1 MTLDQI
7 PIGRFS
13 VITRITKKALRY
25 YDTKELL
32 VPEAKDPFTGY
43 RYYTMYQIH
52 QGIIIRY
59 LSTLGFNV
67 DEISRYLQAEKNN
80 DLKTKNSLLEKKLKE
95 TEKELMRLQMVASL
109 LDKDQYKELMKE
121 KMSEPTI
128 KEEPQTRIISKRAI
142 GITGETIG
150 RIMGELVSVINL
162 PENQSNH
169 VKIVGPPMTLYHD
182 HDYSEDEGEYEVA
195 FPIIGKIT
203 LNNPEL
209 EVKNLPKR
217 KVASLIHKGSYDTI
231 ALAYKTLYDYII
243 KNGYEMIGPMMD
255 IYISDPNTTKPE
267 DILTEIQAPIR
278 AHI

>member
-13 VITRITKKALRY
+13 TITRLTKKALRY
-25 YDTKELL
+25 YDNKELL

-43 RYYTMYQIH
+43 RYYTMNQIH
-52 QGIIIRY
+52 QGIIIKY
-59 LSTLGFNV
+59 LSTLGFTV
-67 DEISRYLQAEKNN
+67 DEISRYLEAEKNN
-80 DLKTKNSLLEKKLKE
+80 DVITKNSLLEKKLME
-95 TEKELMRLQMVASL
+95 TEKELMRLQRVLSL
-109 LDKDQYKELMKE
+109 LDKDQYMEMMKE
-121 KMSEPTI
+121 KMSEPAV
-128 KEEPQTRIISKRAI
+128 KEEPQTRIISKRAV

-150 RIMGELVSVINL
+150 RIMGELVSVVNL

-182 HDYSEDEGEYEVA
+182 HEYSEDEGEYEVA
-195 FPIIGKIT
+195 FPIMGKIT

-209 EVKNLPKR
+209 EIKNLPKR

-231 ALAYKTLYDYII
+231 ALAYKTLYDYIV
-243 KNGYEMIGPMMD
+243 KNGFEMIGTMMD

-267 DILTEIQAPIR
+267 EILTEIQAPIK
-278 AHI
+278 